1 MIFFNDRRKKAAAKP
16 AAPVKKPVR
25 SAEEWMAKKPVNT
38 PETRHQEAMNNWK
51 SKTDKAKNKP
61 FSSDTQIKGIEKSI
75 SERKK
80 FKAKGPKVTAEGGR
94 AIDTGR
100 M

>member
-1 MIFFNDRRKKAAAKP
+1 MFFNDRRKKAAAKP
-16 AAPVKKPVR
+16 VAPVKKSAKP
-25 SAEEWMAKKPVNT
+25 AEEWLVKKPVNT
-38 PETRHQEAMNNWK
+38 PETRHQEAMYKWK
-51 SKTDKAKNKP
+51 SDNNKAQNKQ
-61 FSSDTQIKGIEKSI
+61 FSSDTQIKGIEKSV

-80 FKAKGPKVTAEGGR
+80 FKAKGPTVTAEGGR